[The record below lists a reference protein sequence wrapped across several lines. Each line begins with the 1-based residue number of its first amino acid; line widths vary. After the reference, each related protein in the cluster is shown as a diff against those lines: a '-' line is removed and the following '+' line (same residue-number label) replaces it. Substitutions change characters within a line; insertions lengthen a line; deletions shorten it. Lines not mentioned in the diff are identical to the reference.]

1 MSEYPFGAMPRRTR
15 APRGRRLVRG
25 VLVLIAI
32 AVAFVL
38 GVALG
43 KSLNDGPRAGKT
55 ITYVRTLE
63 PLPQQ
68 PG

>member
-1 MSEYPFGAMPRRTR
+1 MSDYPFGATPRRTR
-15 APRGRRLVRG
+15 APRGRRLVRAA
-25 VLVLIAI
+25 VLLLVIGL
-32 AVAFVL
+32 AFVF